1 MAENSG
7 EGRTAKEVSYF
18 CRKDTAEVVKNNTLM
33 NGITSTRGEAFGML
47 QEDVLTLQGNG
58 IFVLVKELK
67 STKEDPMLKDPVKV
81 CYSFHGTFI
90 REGNKVELSEAAG
103 GTGTVDWGS
112 VSQFLDT
119 GNGEYD
125 SKDSPGILSLYPTAF
140 FIENC
145 KNVPMTVYVDEKT
158 GTFVFR
164 EFEPTI
170 LSKEDAGAIQVR
182 KQALDVGAGLMREPL
197 VEAMSDYALK
207 EKFEEWG
214 MKVGT
219 CINPDYL
226 EEPYVSILKEQ
237 FNSVT
242 LENHLKPEFILSQ
255 EASRETGSLT
265 VVFSAETMELLDWCR
280 ENHMPVRGHTLIW
293 YMGTPEWIFHEG
305 FETDAPF
312 VGREEMLKRMEDF
325 ISGYFAALQQGG
337 WDAVI
342 YCLDVVNEAV
352 IAPAKMRKCP
362 WREII
367 GDDYVWYAYHFARQ
381 YAPAG
386 IRLCYNDFDLEAK
399 TDRVIELA
407 VGLKEK
413 DGSPLID
420 IIGQQGH
427 YGAYSNTNTL
437 MEALQRIG
445 QETGCEIQ
453 VTELDVAVSRNGT
466 DEELKLQGRFYYYFV
481 QQILELRNQ
490 GIKVTGVTL
499 WGFADKLSWM
509 PSGFLHLY
517 DRNLTAKY
525 AYFGMYGLE
534 EKAGFD
540 TQGEQLPDLG
550 GSRLRFVVI
559 GEEDSFIQLWEDG
572 SFADTT
578 TGFEIT
584 GSYVYDGK
592 SAYML
597 TPKMG
602 GYINLTVM
610 ADGDMA
616 ERKEAAGNRIWL
628 RVVKGD

>member
-1 MAENSG
+1 
-7 EGRTAKEVSYF
+7 
-18 CRKDTAEVVKNNTLM
+18 
-33 NGITSTRGEAFGML
+33 
-47 QEDVLTLQGNG
+47 
-58 IFVLVKELK
+58 
-67 STKEDPMLKDPVKV
+67 
-81 CYSFHGTFI
+81 
-90 REGNKVELSEAAG
+90 
-103 GTGTVDWGS
+103 
-112 VSQFLDT
+112 
-119 GNGEYD
+119 
-125 SKDSPGILSLYPTAF
+125 
-140 FIENC
+140 
-145 KNVPMTVYVDEKT
+145 
-158 GTFVFR
+158 
-164 EFEPTI
+164 
-170 LSKEDAGAIQVR
+170 
-182 KQALDVGAGLMREPL
+182 
-197 VEAMSDYALK
+197 
-207 EKFEEWG
+207 
-214 MKVGT
+214 
-219 CINPDYL
+219 
-226 EEPYVSILKEQ
+226 
-237 FNSVT
+237 
-242 LENHLKPEFILSQ
+242 
-255 EASRETGSLT
+255 
-265 VVFSAETMELLDWCR
+265 
-280 ENHMPVRGHTLIW
+280 
-293 YMGTPEWIFHEG
+293 MGTPEWIFHEG

-399 TDRVIELA
+399 TDKVIELA